1 MQKGSLFSTYL
12 PTLVIS
18 YTFDNSHSNRCKEV
32 VLCGFDL
39 YVPDD
44 GGAKHLFMC
53 LLVICMSFLGKYLFI
68 SSCLIR
74 LFVFLMLSCDSFIYF
89 GYQSHFGLSF
99 ASIFSHSLGCHFV
112 LLVSFTLQ
120 IFSLMRSPLFIFVFI
135 TLPEK
140 TYSKNIAKKKVKKV
154 TICVFF

>member
-1 MQKGSLFSTYL
+1 MQKCSLFSTYL

-18 YTFDNSHSNRCKEV
+18 YIFDNSHSNRCEEV

-44 GGAKHLFMC
+44 GGAKHLFKC
-53 LLVICMSFLGKYLFI
+53 LLVICMSSLEKYLFI

-74 LFVFLMLSCDSFIYF
+74 LFIYLFLMLSCDSFIYF

-99 ASIFSHSLGCHFV
+99 ASIFSHSLGCRFV

-120 IFSLMRSPLFIFVFI
+120 IFSLMRSSLFIFCF
-135 TLPEK
+135 
-140 TYSKNIAKKKVKKV
+140 Y
-154 TICVFF
+154 